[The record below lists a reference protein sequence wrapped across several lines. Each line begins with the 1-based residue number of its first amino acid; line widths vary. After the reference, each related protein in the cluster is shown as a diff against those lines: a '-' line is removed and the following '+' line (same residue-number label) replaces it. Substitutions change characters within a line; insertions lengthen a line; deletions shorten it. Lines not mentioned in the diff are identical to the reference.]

1 METVFRM
8 HLPARTLVQE
18 NTFDAR
24 RDADCLKFRVAK
36 GHDLPLRVYVQRKVM
51 LLQDANIT
59 EEQEIVRLVWKGF
72 RVYGTPYFTVEV
84 KKYGKP
90 TSRT

>member
-1 METVFRM
+1 MKLDRDPRLAYTLLVHHNRRNERQSFRM

-24 RDADCLKFRVAK
+24 RDADCLEFRFAK
-36 GHDLPLRVYVQRKVM
+36 EHDLPLRVYVQRKVM

-59 EEQEIVRLVWKGF
+59 D
-72 RVYGTPYFTVEV
+72 
-84 KKYGKP
+84 
-90 TSRT
+90 